1 MNIKFKAALISLG
14 VIGSGLITGFVMSQ
28 LPTWTVGVLLLVF
41 AVALVYNLALAGL
54 KFDQAVDEMNKKYE
68 K

>member
-1 MNIKFKAALISLG
+1 MNVKLKAALISLG

-28 LPTWTVGVLLLVF
+28 LPTWAVGVLVLVF